1 MGQVRVSILVRSV
14 KQEQTHMCILIQ
26 CMINVHWVA
35 GRFARCRQ
43 EIRPRKDTDWLQ
55 HWLEALNSCII
66 LSSQEIQA
74 QGSCLTPFMLSL
86 ILAQLSLNVPS
97 PKDQYS
103 PQSLA
108 HTCEIPSLLFLQLSV
123 QKMLCSNHP
132 IGFTNAVWKIQAEPL
147 LSQMVG
153 NLVLQVILFFKKSQ
167 FQDHSAWLYRVG
179 REGWVETIFPT
190 PTSRETSSFP
200 WKAPAPQQTNNKY
213 SFTKMISLTSVS
225 NTLYTILV

>member
-1 MGQVRVSILVRSV
+1 MSILVRSV

-26 CMINVHWVA
+26 CMINVHWVV
-35 GRFARCRQ
+35 GRFTRCRQ

-55 HWLEALNSCII
+55 HWLESIKLLHNPFKPRNPGSRILPTSFHAVSNS
-66 LSSQEIQA
+66 SPPFSEHPFPK
-74 QGSCLTPFMLSL
+74 GSVQTTVTCTYMWNSLPF
-86 ILAQLSLNVPS
+86 VPS
-97 PKDQYS
+97 TFCAEDALQ
-103 PQSLA
+103 Q
-108 HTCEIPSLLFLQLSV
+108 PSHWFYKCCLE
-123 QKMLCSNHP
+123 
-132 IGFTNAVWKIQAEPL
+132 IQAEPL

-153 NLVLQVILFFKKSQ
+153 NLVLQVILFFLKSQ